1 VRPNEGKEMK
11 TFEKILNVLAKN
23 LGYTVVLVIA
33 IVLFAIFSD
42 GLISGLITAGSA
54 LIGYTC
60 IEMLFKQ
67 FKAENTQKTA
77 PKRVSKKK

>member
-1 VRPNEGKEMK
+1 MK

-23 LGYTVVLVIA
+23 LGYTIVLVMA
-33 IVLFAIFSD
+33 IVLFCIFSG
-42 GLISGLITAGSA
+42 GLIRGLITAGSA

-60 IEMLFKQ
+60 IEMLYKQ
-67 FKAENTQKTA
+67 FKSENTPKAA